1 MRLLLIEDN
10 ARLGALI
17 VDGLVHD
24 GFVVDWRQ
32 TLEEGREGLGLAAYD
47 LILLDLGLPD
57 GEGLDLVK
65 HLRRNRDGVPI
76 LILTARGG
84 LGERIAGLD
93 AGADDYLVKPF
104 EIGELAARCRA
115 LLRRPGACLGVV
127 LQAGNVAL
135 DTANRSLEVAGAP
148 VPMPPREL
156 ALLEHLLRRAGQ
168 VVAKPLLEDQLYAMD
183 AEVTPNALEV
193 AVSRLRKRLAAAQAD
208 LTLRTVHGVGY
219 ALMADP
225 ASTHAHG

>member
-17 VDGLVHD
+17 VDGLVQD
-24 GFVVDWRQ
+24 GFVVDWRE
-32 TLEEGREGLGLAAYD
+32 TLEEGLEARGLAPYD

-57 GEGLDLVK
+57 GDGLDLVRQ
-65 HLRRNRDGVPI
+65 LRRNRDSVPI

-93 AGADDYLVKPF
+93 VGADDYLVKPF
-104 EIGELAARCRA
+104 DIAELAARCRA
-115 LLRRPGACLGVV
+115 LLRRPGSCLGVI

-135 DTANRSLEVAGAP
+135 DTANRSLEVAGAS
-148 VPMPPREL
+148 VAMPPREL

-168 VVAKPLLEDQLYAMD
+168 VVAKTLLEDQLYAMD

-193 AVSRLRKRLAAAQAD
+193 AVSRLRKRLAAAHAD
-208 LTLRTVHGVGY
+208 LALRTAHGVGY
-219 ALMADP
+219 ALMAHP
-225 ASTHAHG
+225 AAVGERA